1 MRREL
6 SHSDLVYETAARSS
20 AVVASPVAA
29 SWRRCLDVYH
39 LAPEKAA
46 RPQRIEDT
54 AFREARERMER
65 LIGSSAEEVDRLY
78 QTVGRSGCCIILSDA
93 QGIVVDRRG
102 AAGDDADFRAL
113 GLWQQHVWTEACVGT
128 NGIGTALADERPVII
143 HRDQHFLSANIGLSC
158 ATAPIR
164 DHLGRVTAALD
175 ISTCRNDVT
184 DMTLSMLSQ
193 AVREAAMRVEANLF
207 RQAFS
212 GARIVLV
219 PQANSLTALLAVDH
233 DDLVIGAT
241 RLARLVLK
249 LDDQLIAQGLPAAD
263 ALREERGDAVNDLDE
278 AERAALR
285 RALSRTQGNV
295 SKAADVLGLSRAT
308 LHRKLKRFNLQ

>member
-1 MRREL
+1 MNSVIPISFMKPQRDPRRSL
-6 SHSDLVYETAARSS
+6 RLRLRPPGGGAWMSII
-20 AVVASPVAA
+20 
-29 SWRRCLDVYH
+29 WRRRRQPGRN
-39 LAPEKAA
+39 AW
-46 RPQRIEDT
+46 RM
-54 AFREARERMER
+54 REARERMER

-175 ISTCRNDVT
+175 VSTCRNDVS

-193 AVREAAMRVEANLF
+193 AVREAALRVEANLF
-207 RQAFS
+207 RQAFA

-233 DDLVIGAT
+233 DDVVIGAT

-263 ALREERGDAVNDLDE
+263 ALREERGDPINDLDE

>member
-1 MRREL
+1 MLWEERMRREL

-20 AVVASPVAA
+20 AVVVSPVAA

-46 RPQRIEDT
+46 RPQRLEDA

-143 HRDQHFLSANIGLSC
+143 GLSC

-175 ISTCRNDVT
+175 VSTCRNDVS

-193 AVREAAMRVEANLF
+193 AVREAALRVEANLF
-207 RQAFS
+207 RQAFA

-233 DDLVIGAT
+233 DDVVIGAT

-263 ALREERGDAVNDLDE
+263 ALREERGDPINDLDE

>member
-29 SWRRCLDVYH
+29 SWRRCLDVYR
-39 LAPEKAA
+39 LAPERSAK
-46 RPQRIEDT
+46 PQRVDD
-54 AFREARERMER
+54 ALFREARDRMER
-65 LIGSSAEEVDRLY
+65 LVGSSAEEVDRLY
-78 QTVGRSGCCIILSDA
+78 QTVGKSGCCIILSDA

-102 AAGDDADFRAL
+102 APGDDADFRAL
-113 GLWQQHVWTEACVGT
+113 GLWQQHKWSEACVGT

-164 DHLGRVTAALD
+164 DHLGHVTAALD
-175 ISTCRNDVT
+175 VSTCRSDVSE
-184 DMTLSMLSQ
+184 MTLSMLSQ

-212 GARIVLV
+212 GARILLV
-219 PQANSLTALLAVDH
+219 PQANALTALLAVDQ

-241 RLARLVLK
+241 RAARLALK
-249 LDDQLIAQGLPAAD
+249 LDDQRIAQGVPAAD
-263 ALREERGDAVNDLDE
+263 ALREERGDGASDLDD

-285 RALSRTQGNV
+285 RALSRTNGNV